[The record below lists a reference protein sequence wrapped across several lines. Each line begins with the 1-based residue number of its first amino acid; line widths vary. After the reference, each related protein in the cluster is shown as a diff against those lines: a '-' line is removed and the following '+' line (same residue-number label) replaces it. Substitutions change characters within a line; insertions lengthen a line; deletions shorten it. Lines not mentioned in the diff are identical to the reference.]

1 MRERGVSA
9 MTDDTVRTAMIIG
22 GTGQIGAAAA
32 RRLATDGWSVL
43 LIHRG
48 MHTGDPSL
56 AELDVTTLRMD
67 RDITKQLLEEA
78 RGHDLVLDTVA
89 YNTRHADQLAQ
100 LAGEVG
106 SVVVIST
113 GSVYVGREGGYL
125 DIATGPENFP
135 DYPVPLRESDDTV
148 DNAELTYSPMK
159 AAMERRLLEAEGL
172 PVSILRP
179 GAIHGPFSNALRE
192 WYFIKRAMDGR
203 QRVVLSDD
211 GANQFSTSATQNIA
225 ELVSLCANQPGRR
238 VLNAVDDEAS
248 TVTEIAQTV
257 FAATGRDL
265 DLVTFPGPPRG
276 SVGDTPWSVAHP
288 LILSMD
294 AAQAEL
300 GYQQPVTYAEAVADE
315 AEWIINAVAV
325 GENNMRSWQDLFP
338 ELGKRAAADKW
349 FDYEAEDRYLAG
361 LG

>member
-1 MRERGVSA
+1 

-48 MHTGDPSL
+48 MHKGDPSL

-100 LAGEVG
+100 LAGDVG

-135 DYPVPLRESDDTV
+135 DFPMPLHEGDGTV

-192 WYFIKRAMDGR
+192 WYFIKRAIDGR
-203 QRVVLSDD
+203 NRVVLSDD
-211 GANQFSTSATQNIA
+211 GANQFSTSATENIA
-225 ELVSLCANQPGRR
+225 EMVSLCAEQPGRR
-238 VLNAVDDEAS
+238 VLNAVDDETP
-248 TVTEIAQTV
+248 TVSEIAQTV
-257 FAATGRDL
+257 FAAMGRDL
-265 DLVTFPGPPRG
+265 ELVTFAGPPRD
-276 SVGDTPWSVAHP
+276 SLGDTPWSVAHP
-288 LILSMD
+288 LVLSMD
-294 AAQAEL
+294 AAKAEL
-300 GYQQPVTYAEAVADE
+300 GYQQPVSYAKAVDDEVEWIVNALAVAE
-315 AEWIINAVAV
+315 N
-325 GENNMRSWQDLFP
+325 GERSWQDLFP
-338 ELGKRAAADKW
+338 ELGKRAADDKW
-349 FDYEAEDRYLAG
+349 FDYEAEDQYLAG